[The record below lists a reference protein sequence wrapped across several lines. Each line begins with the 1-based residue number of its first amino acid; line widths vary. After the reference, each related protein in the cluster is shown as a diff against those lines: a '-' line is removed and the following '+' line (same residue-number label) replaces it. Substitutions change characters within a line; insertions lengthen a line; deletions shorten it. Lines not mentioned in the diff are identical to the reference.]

1 MKHLVILN
9 GKAGEGRA
17 EEKNESLRQA
27 FSKVD
32 SEFHTTIAPKEATQ
46 FVKEYLDAHKDEKVR
61 VYACGGDG
69 TVFEVANGVVGH
81 DNAELAIFP
90 IGTGNDFVK
99 YYGGTERFLDLEKL
113 IKAEAKPIDL
123 TKIAGPSLDEPLYS
137 INVINFGFD
146 AIVGAVG
153 NKYKDQGKKDPYG
166 KALKVAIM
174 KGRFNKIKVAADGEA
189 LNKKTMLL
197 CTLAQGKFVGGKFM
211 CAPHSVND
219 DGLIDVC
226 LLRTRPLLAFLGIL
240 NPYTEGKHLDTPKY
254 RKTLEYRQAKA
265 ITIDAPK
272 DIDICVDGEMIVGS
286 HFDVEVVPGAIK
298 LVIPEE

>member
-1 MKHLVILN
+1 MKHLIILN

-17 EEKNESLRQA
+17 EEKNESIRKA
-27 FSKVD
+27 FSNLD
-32 SEFHTTIAPKEATQ
+32 SEIHTTIAPKEATE
-46 FVKEYLDAHKDEKVR
+46 FVKNYLNTHKDEKVR

-69 TVFEVANGVVGH
+69 TIFEVANGLVGFN
-81 DNAELAIFP
+81 NAELAIYP

-99 YYGGTERFLDLEKL
+99 YYGGAERFLDLEKL
-113 IKAEAKPIDL
+113 IKAEAKQIDL
-123 TKIAGPSLDEPLYS
+123 SKISGPSLDEPIYS

-166 KALKVAIM
+166 KAIKVAIM
-174 KGRFNKIKVAADGEA
+174 KGRFNKIKVTADGEA
-189 LNKKTMLL
+189 LNKKSLLL
-197 CTLAQGKFVGGKFM
+197 CTIAQGRFVGGKFM
-211 CAPHSVND
+211 CAPHSIND

-226 LLRTRPLLAFLGIL
+226 LLRTRSLFAFLGIL
-240 NPYTEGKHLDTPKY
+240 TPYTEGKHLDTPKH
-254 RKTLEYRQAKA
+254 RKTLEYRQAKT

-272 DIDICVDGEMIVGS
+272 DIDVCVDGEMIVGS

-298 LVIPEE
+298 LAIPEE

>member
-1 MKHLVILN
+1 MKHLIILN

-17 EEKNESLRQA
+17 EEKNEAIRNA
-27 FSKVD
+27 FKGLD
-32 SEFHTTIAPKEATQ
+32 HEFHTTIAPKEATS
-46 FVKEYLDAHKDEKVR
+46 FIRKYLEDNKKEVVR

-69 TVFEVANGVVGH
+69 TVHECANGVVGFE
-81 DNAELAIFP
+81 NAELAIFP

-99 YYGGTERFLDLEKL
+99 YYGGAERFLDLEKL
-113 IKAEAKPIDL
+113 VKAEAKPIDL
-123 TKIAGPSLDEPLYS
+123 TKISGGHLDEPLYS

-189 LNKKTMLL
+189 LNKKSMLL
-197 CTLAQGKFVGGKFM
+197 CTIAQGGYVGGKFF
-211 CAPHSVND
+211 CAPHSKND
-219 DGLIDVC
+219 DGLLDVC

-254 RKTLEYRQAKA
+254 RKTLEYRQSKTV
-265 ITIDAPK
+265 TIDADK
-272 DIDICVDGEMIVGS
+272 DIDVCVDGEMIIGS
-286 HFDVEVVPGAIK
+286 HFDVEVVPNAIK